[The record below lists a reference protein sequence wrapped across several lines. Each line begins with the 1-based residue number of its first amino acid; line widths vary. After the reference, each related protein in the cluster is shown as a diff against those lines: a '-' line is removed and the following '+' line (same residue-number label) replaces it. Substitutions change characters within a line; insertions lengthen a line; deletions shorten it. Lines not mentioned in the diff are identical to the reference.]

1 MNSSGSDRPQRRP
14 GFPIR
19 TPSDQ
24 RLVGS
29 SPRLNAAS
37 HVLHR
42 PTMPRHP
49 PCALTTQHT
58 YNKPHTHTQ
67 TCARAAINH
76 RKTRCSRPLSSSHT
90 TPTPATHPTRG
101 TQPAQPSGTTT
112 PHTGRVCH
120 PRHPTMH
127 QHTKHTRLS
136 LAQQKSHPQAT
147 IACTPHA
154 HTIRASTLNT
164 KNTPTPPTQQRECTK
179 KYLLLRKEVIQP
191 HLPVRLPCYDFV
203 PIANPTFDS
212 SLTSLGHWLRVL
224 PTFMT

>member
-67 TCARAAINH
+67 QARMGGDQSQKNKMLASTIQF
-76 RKTRCSRPLSSSHT
+76 SHN
-90 TPTPATHPTRG
+90 THT
-101 TQPAQPSGTTT
+101 SHT
-112 PHTGRVCH
+112 PHTRTRNQH
-120 PRHPTMH
+120 SHQEQPHPTQGACVIPDTQQCTNTLNTH
-127 QHTKHTRLS
+127 AYPLPSKKATHRQPLRARHTRTPS
-136 LAQQKSHPQAT
+136 EHP
-147 IACTPHA
+147 P
-154 HTIRASTLNT
+154 STT

-179 KYLLLRKEVIQP
+179 KIFTP
-191 HLPVRLPCYDFV
+191 
-203 PIANPTFDS
+203 
-212 SLTSLGHWLRVL
+212 
-224 PTFMT
+224 

>member
-1 MNSSGSDRPQRRP
+1 MNSSNGDRPQRRP

-58 YNKPHTHTQ
+58 YNKPHTHTHKH
-67 TCARAAINH
+67 AWAAINH

-90 TPTPATHPTRG
+90 TPTPATHPTHG
-101 TQPAQPSGTTT
+101 AHNQHSHQEQP
-112 PHTGRVCH
+112 
-120 PRHPTMH
+120 HPTHKQGACVIPDTQQCTNTLNKHAYPLPSKKATHRQPLRARHTRTPLEHPPSTTKTHPHH
-127 QHTKHTRLS
+127 QHSSANAQNIYS
-136 LAQQKSHPQAT
+136 LE
-147 IACTPHA
+147 
-154 HTIRASTLNT
+154 R
-164 KNTPTPPTQQRECTK
+164 R
-179 KYLLLRKEVIQP
+179 
-191 HLPVRLPCYDFV
+191 
-203 PIANPTFDS
+203 
-212 SLTSLGHWLRVL
+212 
-224 PTFMT
+224 